1 MNIGLI
7 VAELLHENN
16 TVTIP
21 KFGGISTCYKPSE
34 HQNNVGKYAPPASTI
49 SFNPSLII
57 DDGLLIDQVAK
68 TYRLTFSQATN
79 AVHDFVKSIQI
90 LLDKGETVKM
100 EQIGQFYKQND
111 TIKFLPSENNY
122 NKESFGLPTISV
134 QPILELDSKEKT
146 SFVKPPIQAIAPDNK
161 NNINIPK
168 QALQWMLLLLGAI
181 GLGIAIYF
189 LVQNINFGNS
199 AIITEEINTA
209 AQDQKGSTTVEEAP
223 IFQEE
228 VTEVDTIRR
237 SETPIISQPTRSAP
251 IAPTTKPKEV
261 PVNQKTAKS
270 NNSTGKQIKII
281 VVGAFD
287 SSENAEKRVTEIQS
301 AGYVPYRFTR
311 NGRRCIGI
319 EYQYQQEEDFI
330 KTLQDVRN
338 KFGKDAWVLTE

>member
-7 VAELLHENN
+7 VAELLYENN

-21 KFGGISTCYKPSE
+21 KFGGISTRYKPSE
-34 HQNNVGKYAPPASTI
+34 HQSNVGKYAPPASTI
-49 SFNPSLII
+49 SFNPNLII

-68 TYRLTFSQATN
+68 MYQLTFLQATN
-79 AVHDFVKSIQI
+79 AVHDFVKSIQVS
-90 LLDKGETVKM
+90 LDKGETVNM

-111 TIKFLPSENNY
+111 TIKFLPFENNHD
-122 NKESFGLPTISV
+122 KASFGLPTISV
-134 QPILELDSKEKT
+134 QPILELDQKEKT
-146 SFVKPPIQAIAPDNK
+146 TFAKPPIQAVAPDTK
-161 NNINIPK
+161 NNVNIPK
-168 QALQWMLLLLGAI
+168 QALQWTLLLLGAI

-189 LVQNINFGNS
+189 LIQNINFGNS
-199 AIITEEINTA
+199 AISTEETSNTA
-209 AQDQKGSTTVEEAP
+209 QNQKEAATVEEEP
-223 IFQEE
+223 VFQEE
-228 VTEVDTIRR
+228 ITEADTIRR
-237 SETPIISQPTRSAP
+237 AETPAIIQPTRSTP

-261 PVNQKTAKS
+261 PVNQKTVKS

-287 SSENAEKRVTEIQS
+287 SSENAEKRVTEIQG